1 MAFARFERLG
11 HAFDAGGI
19 ALRGRSADIGVHDG
33 VALKSK
39 AVGANFSSCALGM
52 HELNIGV
59 TPPSSRTS
67 RSFLFRQAAPGEEDL
82 SFRSCEHAM
91 GPTKAPPKSSVILV
105 RPRPLSRWRRCDAS
119 HVGDAGSSHRLLRQ
133 VLRPWFLLTG
143 ARGAHGDLAPM
154 RFTPCLSTCHAVGD
168 PPYCQRGLR
177 RVDQRERSQR
187 VKFGFATLVTRPRT
201 QHGYH
206 GPL

>member
-1 MAFARFERLG
+1 MAAAFQRSSSAVCVPGRSSGELRRVALAFARFERLG

-52 HELNIGV
+52 HELNISV

-91 GPTKAPPKSSVILV
+91 GPTKAP
-105 RPRPLSRWRRCDAS
+105 A
-119 HVGDAGSSHRLLRQ
+119 
-133 VLRPWFLLTG
+133 
-143 ARGAHGDLAPM
+143 
-154 RFTPCLSTCHAVGD
+154 
-168 PPYCQRGLR
+168 
-177 RVDQRERSQR
+177 
-187 VKFGFATLVTRPRT
+187 
-201 QHGYH
+201 
-206 GPL
+206 